1 MAHEIRVLETV
12 NALLLR
18 LCVATESLK
27 EQNNV
32 TERIRVGVLCPAL
45 LAQVVFV
52 CLLRVAGT
60 HAWILESESNVMQVM
75 GAIQQAWKLEM
86 LSV

>member
-1 MAHEIRVLETV
+1 MVQEIRALETV

-18 LCVATESLK
+18 LCVVTESLK
-27 EQNNV
+27 ERNNV

-60 HAWILESESNVMQVM
+60 HAWILGLENNAMQVM